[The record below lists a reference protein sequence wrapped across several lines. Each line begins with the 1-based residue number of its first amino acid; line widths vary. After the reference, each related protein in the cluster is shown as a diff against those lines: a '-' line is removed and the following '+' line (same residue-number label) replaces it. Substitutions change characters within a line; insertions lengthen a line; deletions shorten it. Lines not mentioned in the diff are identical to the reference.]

1 MDTTQPSLFLYSDDP
16 AHACSATD
24 LAAQNHAND
33 ASLLIDVRKH
43 GAFIDAS
50 STLPGA
56 LRRDPLQL
64 DAWVNTLP
72 AARAVCVYC
81 VHGHEV
87 SQGVARALRAQGRA
101 ARFLVGGIEAWRAQ
115 GLPLAAKPAGG
126 STCWVTRERPKIDR
140 IACPWLIRRFV
151 DAQAQ
156 FLYVPTS
163 EVQVV
168 ATAQNATPYD
178 VNAGV
183 ADTPFTHDGA
193 MCSFDAFVRIYHL
206 HADTALARLADIVR
220 AADTDQLDMAPQAAG
235 LLAISLGMSR
245 NIPDDQAMLEAMM
258 PVYDALYAWC
268 RDAVAGTDEAHN
280 WKPA

>member
-1 MDTTQPSLFLYSDDP
+1 MDTNQPSLFLFSDES
-16 AHACSATD
+16 AHVCSVAE
-24 LAAQNHAND
+24 LAAQSHASD
-33 ASLLIDVRKH
+33 APLLIDVRKQ
-43 GAFIDAS
+43 GAFIGAS

-64 DAWVNTLP
+64 DSWVNTLP
-72 AARAVCVYC
+72 AALAVCVYC

-87 SQGVARALRAQGRA
+87 SQAVARALRAHGRA
-101 ARFLVGGIEAWRAQ
+101 AHFLVGGIEAWRMQ
-115 GLPLAAKPAGG
+115 GLPLVAKPVDGA
-126 STCWVTRERPKIDR
+126 TCWVTRARPKIDR
-140 IACPWLIRRFV
+140 IACPWLIRRFI

-163 EVQVV
+163 EVQAV

-178 VNAGV
+178 VNASV
-183 ADTPFTHDGA
+183 ADTPFTHDRA
-193 MCSFDAFVRIYHL
+193 RCSFDAFVRIYHL

-220 AADTDQLDMAPQAAG
+220 AADTDRLDLAPQAAG

-245 NIPDDQAMLEAMM
+245 NIPDDHAMLEAMM

-280 WKPA
+280 WTPV